1 MTPIPTS
8 IKYWGNDM
16 AERQQVI
23 DRVRERLIDGSL
35 TKDEARRV
43 LTALPAGEQR
53 TPNAEIGGGSQMTDS
68 YDEDAASRPAQPR
81 PEPSLAAPQP
91 MATDST
97 MQGAGMTQQAPE
109 PQGRQL
115 EPLNREM
122 SPVSQGLAPMNET
135 ITPMSQGLSPL
146 QPMPAKEPDPTE
158 GMDALGVAIY
168 ESREEMKEKKASL
181 KPKEDLS
188 IFRDLDRAFMNIP
201 GAPALSE
208 FASAA
213 NRSVFDMVDFLGP
226 DTVNAVFELS
236 GSERRMP
243 TARETFGS
251 EGGYME
257 PGLARDVVQTAGEVT
272 PMAMAFGQ
280 LLRSAAQRLPAFVQG
295 ESAGRGIVR
304 QLGSSTPRQDAVI
317 GVQTGTG
324 MALGGEAGESI
335 GGDQGRQVGEL
346 VGGLAGPAVMSL
358 ARPAA
363 VETTKRLFRGDEG
376 GRKNLV
382 SAISDFAKI
391 GTTPTLG
398 QGTGDG
404 FRQGMENLSGR
415 ILGGGP
421 IRNAINRT
429 NTAMQ
434 KRLADISDDLSTVRG
449 DVEVGRVMQRGI
461 SGEDG
466 FVQRFIAKSGDL
478 WSKVDGKIGTNT
490 QSDMANTRRVLGE
503 LVRDDSFASVL
514 NNPKLS
520 QLKSVFDDVLGDSGA
535 TVPYSDLKALRS
547 SIGQRISGNDL
558 ISDVPRAE
566 LKRVHAALSD
576 DTRAVAE
583 QAGALTSFTR
593 ANNYTRSGHK
603 RLGDFVERVT
613 NKVDLAK
620 VYSAV
625 ARGGEGTQSLNAIKR
640 SLKPNEWEAVVSNV
654 VRNLGKSTA
663 GRQDDI
669 GQEFSTSKFLTD
681 WNKLGSSK
689 KVLFSGSEKLNKYSE
704 NLDKIASAA
713 NRFKEA
719 AQSMENPS
727 GTGQFFAN
735 VGLIGGAGGA
745 VASGNLP
752 AFGWIVS
759 GVAANNGA
767 ARLMTNPGF
776 VRWLAKSTEVKS
788 FPLHLAGLTSLAKS
802 EGIEKEI
809 EELTGVLL
817 QAPQETSQP

>member
-1 MTPIPTS
+1 MDVTLPNGTVIAGVPEGTS
-8 IKYWGNDM
+8 KDQIREKAISSGLAT
-16 AERQQVI
+16 AE
-23 DRVRERLIDGSL
+23 DFGL
-35 TKDEARRV
+35 TV
-43 LTALPAGEQR
+43 Q
-53 TPNAEIGGGSQMTDS
+53 SQ
-68 YDEDAASRPAQPR
+68 A
-81 PEPSLAAPQP
+81 PSLDVAA
-91 MATDST
+91 DSA
-97 MQGAGMTQQAPE
+97 MQAPE
-109 PQGRQL
+109 PQGLQL
-115 EPLNREM
+115 DPLNRE
-122 SPVSQGLAPMNET
+122 SEPASQGIAPMSET
-135 ITPMSQGLSPL
+135 MAPVGQENSPM
-146 QPMPAKEPDPTE
+146 QPMPAAEQIPSADDDVAAAGDAVRKFAEAGKEAADLRK
-158 GMDALGVAIY
+158 A
-168 ESREEMKEKKASL
+168 ESDM
-181 KPKEDLS
+181 S
-188 IFRDLDRAFMNIP
+188 IFRDLERAFLDIP

-213 NRSVFDMVDFLGP
+213 NRSIFDMVDFLGP
-226 DTVNAVFELS
+226 DTVNAVLQLS

-243 TARETFGS
+243 TAQETFGS
-251 EGGYME
+251 DGGYME
-257 PGLARDVVQTAGEVT
+257 PGLARDVVQTAGEAT

-304 QLGSSTPRQDAVI
+304 QMGSSTARQDAVM

-324 MALGGEAGESI
+324 MALGGEAGESL
-335 GGDQGRQVGEL
+335 GGEQGRQVGEL

-358 ARPAA
+358 SGPAA
-363 VETTKRLFRGDEG
+363 GEVVKRTIRGGEQ
-376 GRKNLV
+376 GRKNLAAAV
-382 SAISDFAKI
+382 SDFAEI
-391 GTTPTLG
+391 GTTPTIG
-398 QGTGDG
+398 QGSGDG
-404 FRQGMENLSGR
+404 VLQGIESLSGR

-434 KRLADISDDLSTVRG
+434 KRLADISDDVSAVKG

-466 FVQRFIAKSGDL
+466 FVQRFMVRSGDL
-478 WSKVDGKIGTNT
+478 WSKVDGKIGTTT

-503 LVRDDSFASVL
+503 LVRDDGFSSVL
-514 NNPKLS
+514 NNPKLA
-520 QLKSVFDDVLGDSGA
+520 QLKSVFDDVLGDSSA

-547 SIGQRISGNDL
+547 SIGQRLSGNDL

-566 LKRVHAALSD
+566 LKRVYAALSD

-583 QAGALTSFTR
+583 QAGALMSFTR

-640 SLKPNEWEAVVSNV
+640 SLKPDEWEAVVSNV

-689 KVLFSGSEKLNKYSE
+689 RVLFSGSEKLNKYSE

-727 GTGQFFAN
+727 GTGQFMAN

-767 ARLMTNPGF
+767 ARLMTSPGF

-788 FPLHLAGLTSLAKS
+788 FPLHLAALTSLAKS

-817 QAPQETSQP
+817 QAPQETSQQ